1 MKEKLLISACL
12 TGENCKYSGGNNA
25 LPEEQLR
32 KLRTHYELVPVCPE
46 QLGGLPTPRTP
57 AERRGEQVITRA
69 PRTPAER
76 RGEQVITR
84 DGRDVT
90 SEFAAGAG
98 KVLGIARDQKIGKA
112 LLKSRSPSCGRDRI
126 YDGSF
131 TGTVIQGSG
140 VTAQLLLEH
149 GIDICSEEEISR
161 LL

>member
-25 LPEEQLR
+25 LPEEMLR
-32 KLRTHYELVPVCPE
+32 KLRMRYELVPVCPE

-57 AERRGEQVITRA
+57 AERRGD
-69 PRTPAER
+69 
-76 RGEQVITR
+76 QVITR
-84 DGRDVT
+84 DGQDVT
-90 SEFAAGAG
+90 AEFAAGAE

-112 LLKSRSPSCGRDRI
+112 LLKAGSPSCGRDRI

-131 TGTVIQGSG
+131 TGTVIRGNG
-140 VTAQLLLEH
+140 VTAQLLLAH
-149 GIDICSEEEISR
+149 GIDVFSEEEIAR

>member
-12 TGENCKYSGGNNA
+12 TGENCKYSGGSNV

-32 KLRTHYELVPVCPE
+32 KLRMCYELVPVCPE
-46 QLGGLPTPRTP
+46 QLGGLPTPRTT
-57 AERRGEQVITRA
+57 AERRGEQVLTK
-69 PRTPAER
+69 
-76 RGEQVITR
+76 
-84 DGRDVT
+84 DGLDVT
-90 SEFAAGAG
+90 AEFVAGAE
-98 KVLGIARDQKIGKA
+98 KVLGIAQDQKIEKA

-131 TGTVIQGSG
+131 TGTVIRGSG

-149 GIDICSEEEISR
+149 GIDVCSEEKVSR

>member
-25 LPEEQLR
+25 LPEELLR
-32 KLRTHYELVPVCPE
+32 KLGTRYELVPVCPE

-57 AERRGEQVITRA
+57 AERRGDR
-69 PRTPAER
+69 
-76 RGEQVITR
+76 VITR

-90 SEFAAGAG
+90 AEFAAGAE
-98 KVLGIARDQKIGKA
+98 KVLGITRDQMIGKA
-112 LLKSRSPSCGRDRI
+112 LLKSGSPSCGRDRI

-131 TGTVIQGSG
+131 TGTVIRGNG
-140 VTAQLLLEH
+140 VTAQLLLAQ
-149 GIDICSEEEISR
+149 GIDVCSEEEISR

>member
-57 AERRGEQVITRA
+57 AERRGEQVIT
-69 PRTPAER
+69 
-76 RGEQVITR
+76 QY
-84 DGRDVT
+84 GRDVT

-126 YDGSF
+126 
-131 TGTVIQGSG
+131 
-140 VTAQLLLEH
+140 
-149 GIDICSEEEISR
+149 
-161 LL
+161 